1 MLPFSTLLSGIR
13 TAEGLLSQV
22 LGKRGTR
29 LNHKIA
35 AVVALQKAINATRAF
50 LVHSEMT
57 YSPNEALS
65 HLWLDAFE
73 KMIRIDKSLARDLR
87 ATSNFWSNPQLWL
100 QEKSAMELVPDLQEL
115 NERCDQILVQLE
127 KRLKN

>member
-1 MLPFSTLLSGIR
+1 MFPLSTLISGIR
-13 TAEGLLSQV
+13 TVDGLLSKV

-29 LNHKIA
+29 INHKIL
-35 AVVALQKAINATRAF
+35 AVVALQKAINATSTF
-50 LVHSEMT
+50 LAQSDMT
-57 YSPNEALS
+57 FTPNEALS

-100 QEKSAMELVPDLQEL
+100 QEKGAMELIPDLREL
-115 NERCDQILVQLE
+115 NERCDQIIIELE
-127 KRLKN
+127 KRLMN

>member
-1 MLPFSTLLSGIR
+1 MLPLSTLLSGVR
-13 TAEGLLSQV
+13 TADGLLSKV

-29 LNHKIA
+29 VNHKIA

-50 LVHSEMT
+50 LAQSEMT

-73 KMIRIDKSLARDLR
+73 KMIRIDKTLARDLR

-100 QEKSAMELVPDLQEL
+100 QEKGAMELVPDLREL
-115 NERCDQILVQLE
+115 NDRCDQILLELE
-127 KRLKN
+127 KRLKD

>member
-1 MLPFSTLLSGIR
+1 MLPLSTLLSGIR
-13 TAEGLLSQV
+13 TADGLLSKV

-29 LNHKIA
+29 VNHKIA

-50 LVHSEMT
+50 LAQNDLT

-73 KMIRIDKSLARDLR
+73 KMIRIDKSLARELR

-100 QEKSAMELVPDLQEL
+100 QEKGAMELLPDLGEL
-115 NERCDQILVQLE
+115 NDRCDQILIELE
-127 KRLKN
+127 KRLKT